1 MPSLSS
7 SLDRFQPSAIS
18 QIFSLAA
25 QLKEA
30 GESIADFS
38 TGEPDFDTPNHIKR
52 AAIEA
57 IERGDTKYTAIDGT
71 TELKEA
77 VKAKF
82 KRDNK
87 LDYPLEQI
95 YVHSGAKPL
104 LADIFRTM
112 LDPGDEV
119 IVPAPCWPSH
129 PGAILAAGGKPVF
142 VKADVNTGYRIDAG
156 QLEAAITPRTR
167 AFVICSPSN
176 PTGAAYGA
184 EDLEV
189 FAEVL
194 LNHPDV
200 WVVTDDLY
208 EHIVFDEFPFA
219 TIAAVAPPL
228 KERTVTVNGV
238 SKAYAMTGWRIG
250 YSGMPANL
258 MAGLKKL
265 ASQTTGNPSSIGQA
279 AAVAALNGP
288 QDFLHARAHA
298 FEHRRNQAL
307 TVLNQV
313 DGLTCSMPEGAFYLF
328 PDCRK
333 LFGCQ
338 TPAGATIKD
347 SADFCRYLLEEWKV
361 ATVPGSAFEAEGGFR
376 ISIAVSDDEL
386 DRGCKLIREAC
397 NALS

>member
-1 MPSLSS
+1 MPPLSS
-7 SLDRFQPSAIS
+7 TLDRFQPSAIS

-25 QLKEA
+25 KLKEA
-30 GESIADFS
+30 GENIADFS
-38 TGEPDFDTPNHIKR
+38 TGEPDFDTPDHIKR

-57 IERGDTKYTAIDGT
+57 INRGDTKYTAVDGT
-71 TELKEA
+71 TSLKEA
-77 VKAKF
+77 IREKF

-87 LDYPLEQI
+87 LEYPVEQI

-104 LADIFRTM
+104 LADVFRTM
-112 LDPGDEV
+112 LNPGDEV

-129 PGAILAAGGKPVF
+129 PGAILAAGGTPVF
-142 VKADVNTGYRIDAG
+142 VSADVGTGYRIDAK
-156 QLEAAITPRTR
+156 QLEAAITPCTR

-184 EDLEV
+184 DELED

-194 LNHPDV
+194 LRHPDV

-219 TIAAVAPPL
+219 TIASVAPPL
-228 KERTVTVNGV
+228 KNRTITVNGL

-250 YSGMPANL
+250 YAGLPEAF
-258 MAGLKKL
+258 MAGLMKL
-265 ASQTTGNPSSIGQA
+265 SSQTAGNPSSIGQA
-279 AAVAALNGP
+279 AAVAALTGP
-288 QDFLHARAHA
+288 QEFLHARAHA

-313 DGLTCSMPEGAFYLF
+313 EGLTCSMPEGAFYLF

-333 LFGCQ
+333 LFGRT
-338 TPAGATIKD
+338 TPNGLKIKTSVD
-347 SADFCRYLLEEWKV
+347 LCRYLLEDWKV

-376 ISIAVSDDEL
+376 ISIAVSDEEL
-386 DRGCKLIREAC
+386 ERGCNLIKQAC
-397 NALS
+397 NVLS

>member
-18 QIFSLAA
+18 EIFSLAA
-25 QLKEA
+25 RLKEA
-30 GESIADFS
+30 GEEIADFS
-38 TGEPDFDTPNHIKR
+38 TGEPDFDTPDHIKR
-52 AAIEA
+52 AAKEA
-57 IERGDTKYTAIDGT
+57 IDRGDTKYTAVDGT

-77 VKAKF
+77 IREKF

-87 LDYPLEQI
+87 LEYPVEQI

-112 LDPGDEV
+112 LNPGDEV

-142 VKADVNTGYRIDAG
+142 VKAGVETGYRIDAG
-156 QLEAAITPRTR
+156 QLADAITTKTK
-167 AFVICSPSN
+167 AMVICSPSN

-184 EDLEV
+184 DDLED

-200 WVVTDDLY
+200 WIVTDDLY

-219 TIAAVAPPL
+219 TIASVAPPL
-228 KERTVTVNGV
+228 KERTITVNGL

-250 YSGMPANL
+250 YAGLPKDF
-258 MAGLKKL
+258 MAGLMKL
-265 ASQTTGNPSSIGQA
+265 CSQAAGNPSSISQA

-288 QDFLHARAHA
+288 QEFVAARTFLY
-298 FEHRRNQAL
+298 ENRRNQAL
-307 TVLNQV
+307 SILNQV
-313 DGLTCSMPEGAFYLF
+313 EGLTCSFPEGAFYLF
-328 PDCRK
+328 PDCSK
-333 LFGCQ
+333 LFGRV
-338 TPAGATIKD
+338 TPGGTKIET
-347 SADFCRYLLEEWKV
+347 SADFCRYLLEDWKV

-376 ISIAVSDDEL
+376 ISIATSDKEV